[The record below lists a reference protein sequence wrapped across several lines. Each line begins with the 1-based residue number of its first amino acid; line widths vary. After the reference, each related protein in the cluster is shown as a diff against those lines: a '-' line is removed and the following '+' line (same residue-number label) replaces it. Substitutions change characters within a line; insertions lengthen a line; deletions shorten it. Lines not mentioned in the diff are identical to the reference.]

1 MGMGGVMSVS
11 EGLAPNGQD
20 SETPNALL
28 DMYSGVF
35 LDEGLGWDAAQR
47 YQARRDAFRQK
58 LSAPCILFGVAE
70 GPDAPY
76 KTWGYCHVPVFQ
88 EPLFLFLTGL
98 NQVGLALLIHP
109 SGEDSLFLPDIDPDR
124 AFWEGPHFG
133 IGDEKVESLVSTL
146 TGIPALG
153 PRNKVTAALLDC
165 LEETDELTGYWHLFR
180 NGKPI
185 KDHTY
190 LSWKRCAQA
199 LRRYDETPEWQ
210 NIATAQ
216 WDLRLPLDAIDIA
229 HMKTATEITRMAFL
243 ETLAVLSTCTTE
255 TEVAGILNAGIHMRS
270 WFGNSFPSI
279 VAGGANA
286 TVLHYHKNNSPLSKE
301 CLVLLDFG
309 ARWQSM
315 HADVS
320 RTVPCSGR
328 FNPLQKKLYT
338 LVLNAQ
344 EQVEKAAK
352 PGVTIAELNTLCW
365 AHISQ
370 GLAIMKAEGAIIDLD
385 YKEMPHNVSHL
396 LGRQVHDG
404 DPQRNY
410 RDMPL
415 TPGLM
420 ITNEPGLY
428 GRFQMIIAGHVY
440 DEAIGIRIEDDLLI
454 TQTGVENL
462 SLSIPKTIEDLEAL
476 FT

>member
-1 MGMGGVMSVS
+1 MIKI
-11 EGLAPNGQD
+11 ETQGLPPFASNGKDLTDPN
-20 SETPNALL
+20 TLL

-35 LDEGLGWDAAQR
+35 LDEGLGWEAAQR
-47 YQARRDAFRQK
+47 YRSRRDAFREK
-58 LSAPCILFGVAE
+58 LTSPCILFGVAE
-70 GPDAPY
+70 GPDTPY

-109 SGEDSLFLPDIDPDR
+109 SGEDILFLPSIDPHM

-133 IGDEKVESLVSTL
+133 IGNEEVESLVSTL
-146 TGIPALG
+146 TGIPTLG
-153 PRNKVTAALLDC
+153 PRNKVNAALLDC
-165 LEETDELTGYWHLFR
+165 LEESDDLTGYWHLYR

-185 KDHTY
+185 KDHNY
-190 LSWKRCAQA
+190 QAWKRCDQA
-199 LRRYDETPEWQ
+199 LRRYDESPEWE
-210 NIATAQ
+210 NISGEQ
-216 WDLRLPLDAIDIA
+216 WALRLPLDAIDID
-229 HMKTATEITRMAFL
+229 HMKTANEITRLAFL
-243 ETLAVLSTCTTE
+243 ETLAVLPTCKTE
-255 TEVAGILNAGIHMRS
+255 TEVAGILNAGIQMRS

-279 VAGGANA
+279 VAAGANA
-286 TVLHYHKNNSPLSKE
+286 TILHYHKNNSPISKDS
-301 CLVLLDFG
+301 LVLLDFG

-320 RTVPCSGR
+320 RTIPCSGK

-338 LVLNAQ
+338 ILLNAQ
-344 EQVEKAAK
+344 QQVEKATK

-365 AHISQ
+365 AHINQ
-370 GLAIMKAEGAIIDLD
+370 DLATLKAEGAVIDLD
-385 YKEMPHNVSHL
+385 YKDLPHNVSHL

-428 GRFQMIIAGHVY
+428 GRFQMTLDGIVY

-454 TQTGVENL
+454 TETGVENL
-462 SLSIPKTIEDLEAL
+462 SASIPKSIEDLEAL
-476 FT
+476 LS